1 MYWTRYDTAQK
12 AILVEN
18 NTTADEDG
26 WEVTRESGQ
35 VDNTCDL
42 RNLEKR
48 SLRR

>member
-1 MYWTRYDTAQK
+1 MYWTRYDTAHK
-12 AILVEN
+12 AILV
-18 NTTADEDG
+18 NTTPDEDG
-26 WEVTRESGQ
+26 EEVTRESGQ